1 MTAHG
6 TGRVW
11 FVTGASR
18 GIGRA
23 VAEAA
28 LARGDRVAATARDP
42 HTLDEL
48 AAAHGDAVLPLR
60 LDVTDREAAFAAV
73 HAATERFGRL
83 DVVVNNAGRGLFG
96 YVEEITPD
104 QLRAQLE
111 VNLLGVLHVT
121 QAALPVLRAQGSGHV
136 VQVSS
141 SSGVAAWP
149 GLGGYSA
156 SKWALEGLTE
166 ALAQEVAGFGLR
178 VTLVEPGPVDTE
190 WGGAS
195 ADRAA
200 PLPAYDALRAAA
212 WHPPGAAT
220 PAGVAR
226 VVLAVADAAEPPRRI
241 LVGDLAADAVLPI
254 TQERIDR
261 WRRWEDLG
269 RSAG

>member
-1 MTAHG
+1 MTAHR

-212 WHPPGAAT
+212 WH
-220 PAGVAR
+220 
-226 VVLAVADAAEPPRRI
+226 
-241 LVGDLAADAVLPI
+241 
-254 TQERIDR
+254 
-261 WRRWEDLG
+261 
-269 RSAG
+269 